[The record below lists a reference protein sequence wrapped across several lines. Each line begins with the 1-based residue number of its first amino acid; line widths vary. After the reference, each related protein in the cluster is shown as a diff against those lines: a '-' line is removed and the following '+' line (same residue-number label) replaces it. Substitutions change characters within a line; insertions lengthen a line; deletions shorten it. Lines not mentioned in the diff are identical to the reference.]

1 MDTRQK
7 NRPAA
12 AGSRSRSA
20 EQNKRR
26 QTATSQQRRRTN
38 ASHTAAGAARR
49 TEQPQRRR
57 SEAAARSRRTDS
69 RQRTAQTARRPE
81 QTTRP
86 IQSDAPEMVF
96 KPNAQQ
102 TRRTRTPEENKRAAQ
117 RRRSAK
123 RTQERKKEAE
133 RAKKR
138 PAVTYTQPKP
148 LNWNRLLLQLAVV
161 VAVVL
166 AVVMGLSVF
175 FKVETV
181 VVYGNNAYSAWTV
194 QEAAGIEGGENLLTF
209 GNTRACGKIK
219 AALPYVDTVRI
230 GIKLPDTVNIYITE
244 YDVAYAITSV
254 DGTWWL
260 MTSDGKMV
268 DQIDGGTAGSYTKVL
283 GVQVDHPQVGEPAK
297 AVEENAVVNET
308 TATGETVETTPVLV
322 TGAARL
328 HAALQILSALE
339 MNDIVGEAASVDV
352 TSLSNVELWYGQ
364 QYQVKIGDTNDLE
377 KKIADMR
384 TAIGQLNEYDM
395 GILDVS
401 HTTFGEEVGFTAF
414 E

>member
-20 EQNKRR
+20 EQNKKRR
-26 QTATSQQRRRTN
+26 SGSTPQRRRTD
-38 ASHTAAGAARR
+38 AS
-49 TEQPQRRR
+49 R
-57 SEAAARSRRTDS
+57 SATG
-69 RQRTAQTARRPE
+69 TARRSAAPARRSSTAAAGTRRTAPRTAPAEQKPE
-81 QTTRP
+81 QVARP
-86 IQSDAPEMVF
+86 VRSDAPEMVF
-96 KPNAQQ
+96 KPGETTA
-102 TRRTRTPEENKRAAQ
+102 RRTRTPEEHTRSAR

-123 RTQERKKEAE
+123 RSAERKKDAE
-133 RAKKR
+133 RAKNR

-148 LNWNRLLLQLAVV
+148 LNWNRLLLQLAIVI
-161 VAVVL
+161 AVVL

-175 FKVETV
+175 FKVDQV
-181 VVYGNNAYSAWTV
+181 VVYGNNAYTAWMV

-219 AALPYVDTVRI
+219 AGLPYVETVRI

-244 YDVAYAITSV
+244 YDVAYAITSA
-254 DGTWWL
+254 DETWWL

-268 DQIDGGTAGSYTKVL
+268 EQIDAGTAGNYTKVL
-283 GVQVDHPQVGEPAK
+283 GVQVDRPQVGEPAM
-297 AVEENAVVNET
+297 AVEASTVVNET
-308 TATGETVETTPVLV
+308 VAEGETAETTPVLI

-328 HAALQILSALE
+328 NAALQILSALE
-339 MNDIVGEAASVDV
+339 LNDIVGEAASVDV
-352 TSLSNVELWYGQ
+352 TSLSNIELWYGQ
-364 QYQVKIGDTNDLE
+364 QYQVKLGDTNNLE
-377 KKIADMR
+377 QKIADMR
-384 TAIGQLNEYDM
+384 TAINQLNDYDM

-401 HTTFGEEVGFTAF
+401 YTTFGEQVGFTAF